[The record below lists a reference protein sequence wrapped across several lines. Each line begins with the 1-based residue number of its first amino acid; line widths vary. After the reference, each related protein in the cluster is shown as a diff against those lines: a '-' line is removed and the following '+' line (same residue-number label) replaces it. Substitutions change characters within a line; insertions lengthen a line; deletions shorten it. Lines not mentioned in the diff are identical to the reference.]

1 MKALTTIL
9 LTLLVLGGCTSD
21 YEKCVEIETENIR
34 ITDIEKLGIA
44 MENAEMRAENI
55 CYKEPVNFQNE
66 EEILQAMIEEENC
79 IATHVQKF
87 LPKQSRR
94 TEESKAHDI
103 CTMRIYDKDFKPNK
117 R

>member
-1 MKALTTIL
+1 
-9 LTLLVLGGCTSD
+9 
-21 YEKCVEIETENIR
+21 
-34 ITDIEKLGIA
+34 

-66 EEILQAMIEEENC
+66 EKILQAMIEEENC

-103 CTMRIYDKDFKPNK
+103 CTMRIFDKDFKLNK

>member
-1 MKALTTIL
+1 MKRILALSVL
-9 LTLLVLGGCTSD
+9 LLVLGGCTSD
-21 YEKCVEIETENIR
+21 YEKCIEIETENIR

-103 CTMRIYDKDFKPNK
+103 CTMRIFDKDFKLNK

>member
-1 MKALTTIL
+1 
-9 LTLLVLGGCTSD
+9 
-21 YEKCVEIETENIR
+21 
-34 ITDIEKLGIA
+34 
-44 MENAEMRAENI
+44 
-55 CYKEPVNFQNE
+55 
-66 EEILQAMIEEENC
+66 MIEEENC

-103 CTMRIYDKDFKPNK
+103 CTMRIFDKDFKLNK